1 MDRTTTPMTAFIL
14 AAGYGSRMGELTQ
27 KQPKPLLPLTDKTLI
42 EHRIK
47 ALKQAGI
54 THIIINLFYKG
65 EQIQQHLQ
73 DGHHLGV
80 DIIYSHEQDELDVGG
95 GLIKACRLAPS
106 SPIILTNADIDTD
119 FDYSQLELQPN
130 HKAHLV
136 LTDNPEHNRQG
147 DFHLNQSLISLQS
160 EQKLTYTGIGVI
172 DSQYFAQQEVKP
184 LKFTQ
189 LIRPLIEQQA
199 ISGSY
204 YSGYWLNVDT
214 PQRLHQAR
222 LNHNQALSI

>member
-14 AAGYGSRMGELTQ
+14 AAGYGSRMGHLTE
-27 KQPKPLLPLTDKTLI
+27 KCPKPLLPLTDKTLI

-47 ALKQAGI
+47 ALQQAGI
-54 THIIINLFYKG
+54 TNIIINLFYKG
-65 EQIQQHLQ
+65 EQIQQYLQ

-80 DIIYSHEQDELDVGG
+80 DIIYSHEQDALDVGG

-106 SPIILTNADIDTD
+106 SPMILTNADIDTD
-119 FDYSQLELQPN
+119 FDYSQLELKPH

-136 LTDNPEHNRQG
+136 LTDNPHHNPHG
-147 DFHLNQSLISLQS
+147 DFHLSQSLISQQG
-160 EQKLTYTGIGVI
+160 EPKLTYTGIGVI
-172 DSQYFAQQEVKP
+172 DAHYFSQYEEKP

-189 LIRPLIEQQA
+189 LLKPLIEQQA

-214 PQRLHQAR
+214 PERLQQAQT
-222 LNHNQALSI
+222 NHASI